1 MSIANVNFLFYFYL
15 QSQKQN
21 IDINR
26 QAKFAATPSL
36 ALFVNLK
43 NVVCKIGEDAE
54 VLMSLYDPG
63 ESKFIRSVTLPC
75 CCLSSPVSVRQMA
88 LEPPQILLSRRAVGG
103 QLASLSPAAEPS
115 AVLGPC
121 DGRAWALGQH
131 PPSSFLHARG
141 YVNVEFLSC
150 NVSRTWQLKIEVIV
164 SRVVFIGFY
173 VSRPTSSKHS
183 CLNLAFSNF
192 VCCQCYFWTF
202 GLLLFLQHDWLEGS
216 V

>member
-1 MSIANVNFLFYFYL
+1 MSIANVSFLFYFYL

-54 VLMSLYDPG
+54 VLMSLYDPV
-63 ESKFIRSVTLPC
+63 ESKFIRLVTLPC
-75 CCLSSPVSVRQMA
+75 CCLSSLVSVRQMA
-88 LEPPQILLSRRAVGG
+88 LEPPQILLSQRAVGG

-121 DGRAWALGQH
+121 GGRAWALGQH
-131 PPSSFLHARG
+131 PLSSFLRARG

-150 NVSRTWQLKIEVIV
+150 AVSRTWRLKIEVIV

-173 VSRPTSSKHS
+173 VSRPTVV
-183 CLNLAFSNF
+183 A
-192 VCCQCYFWTF
+192 
-202 GLLLFLQHDWLEGS
+202 LLS
-216 V
+216 